1 MSNSACS
8 AAGAEARSTYGR
20 TPVTMTSTARASSNS
35 AAQRSGAASRK
46 HASRPSDI
54 GSVPAPTSLTT
65 GTEKEG
71 PAPLP
76 IEDGART
83 TWLQRQTTQGGGGLP
98 LRFRLICHASADAGA
113 GPREGPAAPPCTMG
127 PKAVPTT
134 PGTTRDRSCGRD
146 GGGGGGGE
154 GVGEGGAG
162 ERGSDEDEP
171 DRETC
176 EAMAPGKAG
185 TNSGTEGGALGGW
198 APRPE
203 WPPARSARRT
213 ETKQLIELIASTK
226 QPDHEER
233 TSLFDGIRLRNTN
246 DNGTLLV
253 TNFQF
258 LFMSKETKSKLGTI
272 PLTTVEQ
279 IKEQDARS
287 FEIIGHDMRLLVFDL
302 KSEQKQELSK
312 IVEYLTRCAKPSRLV
327 DLFAF
332 ALNSTPPALANRTSP
347 NMRLLKEYQRLFC
360 KWFPPGTG
368 FEIQKSL
375 EDKWWRVTEANSDYS
390 LCSTYPS
397 HLIVPRTISDEE
409 LQVMSTSRALSR
421 LPVISWCDF
430 GACALVLFSRSPNF
444 YVEFSRNIIQRFFH
458 LAVTSMKLNYFDCFV
473 NRKLY
478 IVDARPRICSE
489 SACSYPESEV
499 VYLGIEDIYEMRG
512 SFSSLRKYIDTHGSI
527 SSNGL
532 PLAGPVTGDLVN
544 HGSAWGRGTINS
556 MTKFSIREEWLNH
569 IQIILIGGSWIAEK
583 IAHES
588 ASVLVH
594 CSDGW
599 DRTTQLVGLA
609 SLLLDPFYRTFTGFQ
624 ALVEKDW
631 LAFGHQFAERMGL
644 PTLAKGGQPENP
656 SVKSQA
662 SDNKTSPVLL
672 QWLECIAQ
680 LMRMYP
686 SAFEFSS
693 VFLVDFIDAVL
704 SCRFGNFLCN
714 RTLRIVY

>member
-1 MSNSACS
+1 M
-8 AAGAEARSTYGR
+8 ELSTYYPLGKPTR
-20 TPVTMTSTARASSNS
+20 VWAKGVHGIYGEWT
-35 AAQRSGAASRK
+35 
-46 HASRPSDI
+46 
-54 GSVPAPTSLTT
+54 GSVRMWA
-65 GTEKEG
+65 
-71 PAPLP
+71 
-76 IEDGART
+76 
-83 TWLQRQTTQGGGGLP
+83 GGG
-98 LRFRLICHASADAGA
+98 RQRRH
-113 GPREGPAAPPCTMG
+113 
-127 PKAVPTT
+127 
-134 PGTTRDRSCGRD
+134 
-146 GGGGGGGE
+146 
-154 GVGEGGAG
+154 VGCA
-162 ERGSDEDEP
+162 
-171 DRETC
+171 
-176 EAMAPGKAG
+176 
-185 TNSGTEGGALGGW
+185 
-198 APRPE
+198 
-203 WPPARSARRT
+203 
-213 ETKQLIELIASTK
+213 Q
-226 QPDHEER
+226 
-233 TSLFDGIRLRNTN
+233 
-246 DNGTLLV
+246 
-253 TNFQF
+253 
-258 LFMSKETKSKLGTI
+258 
-272 PLTTVEQ
+272 
-279 IKEQDARS
+279 EQDVRS

-302 KSEQKQELSK
+302 KSEQKQKLSK
-312 IVEYLTRCAKPSRLV
+312 IVEY
-327 DLFAF
+327 F
-332 ALNSTPPALANRTSP
+332 P

-409 LQVMSTSRALSR
+409 LQEMSTSRALSKH
-421 LPVISWCDF
+421 LLFPGS
-430 GACALVLFSRSPNF
+430 GAVLARSSQPIGIKNLKKYEDEKLVSALRTPGIHRTDSL
-444 YVEFSRNIIQRFFH
+444 
-458 LAVTSMKLNYFDCFV
+458 
-473 NRKLY
+473 RKLY
-478 IVDARPRICSE
+478 IVDARPGVSDAHPRMCSE

-499 VYLGIEDIYEMRG
+499 VYLGIEDIHDMRV
-512 SFSSLRKYIDTHGSI
+512 SFSSLRKYVDTHGSI

-532 PLAGPVTGDLVN
+532 PLAGPVTGDL
-544 HGSAWGRGTINS
+544 
-556 MTKFSIREEWLNH
+556 EWLNH

-693 VFLVDFIDAVL
+693 AFLVDFIDAVL

-714 RTLRIVY
+714 SEWEREQAEVESSCGDRECQYIEAVKTIKDAESRIIELKRMIAEENISRMVNSDAAKPSGGRK

>member
-1 MSNSACS
+1 
-8 AAGAEARSTYGR
+8 
-20 TPVTMTSTARASSNS
+20 
-35 AAQRSGAASRK
+35 
-46 HASRPSDI
+46 
-54 GSVPAPTSLTT
+54 
-65 GTEKEG
+65 
-71 PAPLP
+71 
-76 IEDGART
+76 
-83 TWLQRQTTQGGGGLP
+83 
-98 LRFRLICHASADAGA
+98 
-113 GPREGPAAPPCTMG
+113 
-127 PKAVPTT
+127 
-134 PGTTRDRSCGRD
+134 
-146 GGGGGGGE
+146 
-154 GVGEGGAG
+154 
-162 ERGSDEDEP
+162 
-171 DRETC
+171 
-176 EAMAPGKAG
+176 
-185 TNSGTEGGALGGW
+185 
-198 APRPE
+198 
-203 WPPARSARRT
+203 
-213 ETKQLIELIASTK
+213 
-226 QPDHEER
+226 
-233 TSLFDGIRLRNTN
+233 
-246 DNGTLLV
+246 
-253 TNFQF
+253 
-258 LFMSKETKSKLGTI
+258 MSKETKSKLGTI

-332 ALNSTPPALANRTSP
+332 ALNSTPSALANRTSP

-409 LQVMSTSRALSR
+409 LQVMSTSRALGR

-430 GACALVLFSRSPNF
+430 GSGAVLARSSQPMGIKNLKNYEDEKLVSALRTPGIHRTDSL
-444 YVEFSRNIIQRFFH
+444 
-458 LAVTSMKLNYFDCFV
+458 
-473 NRKLY
+473 RKLY
-478 IVDARPRICSE
+478 IVDARPGVSDARPRICSE

-499 VYLGIEDIYEMRG
+499 VYLGIEDIYEMRV
-512 SFSSLRKYIDTHGSI
+512 SFSSLRKYVDTHGSI

-693 VFLVDFIDAVL
+693 AFLVDFIDAVL

-714 RTLRIVY
+714 SEWERKQAEVESSCPCIWKYLADLRASGGIFHEHRNPFYKPSKHNGPIVPPSPALAPTLWPEFYLRWACPLESQGGGRECQYIEAVKTIKDAESRIIELKRMIAEEH